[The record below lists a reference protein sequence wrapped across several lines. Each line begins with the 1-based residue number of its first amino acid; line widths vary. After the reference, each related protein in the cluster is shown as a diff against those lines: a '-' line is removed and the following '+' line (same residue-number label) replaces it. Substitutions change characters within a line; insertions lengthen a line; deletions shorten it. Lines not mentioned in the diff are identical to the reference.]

1 MKLLNAS
8 MKVGSGNAVRLPR
21 RDLARVEQAVGVAI
35 RTGRADVAHV
45 ELDPGAV
52 VAARGID
59 GDARG
64 RAQGDGALG
73 GDLVV
78 EAEVADDECD
88 PRRDAAIVGARERV
102 AERLVAEFDRHI
114 LEQSAEVA
122 VRARADRDGRRGE
135 DDVGDGPRGRRVDAD
150 GADVAGGDV
159 DGELLF
165 ASVAEAVVVAV
176 FEDVVGSVA
185 GVVNA
190 VVVAVVAVEFEGV
203 EDAVGVAVQ
212 IRERDGVSV
221 ARRDSDDVCES
232 CGDIALAEFVV
243 PPACDRAVDLERNG
257 VGFDLNP
264 QRPEIQRNDSRKLPL
279 EKDSVDFVFIDPPYS
294 THVEYSDD
302 ERCIGKL
309 DSGGEDGGKAYYRAM
324 EEVIREMH
332 RVLKDRRYMGL
343 YVSDSWRKKKNE
355 KGSEFMPIG
364 FELFS
369 IMRKYFAPVD
379 IISCVRHNKKLELG
393 NWRKAA
399 EEGNFF
405 LRGFNYCFIMRKV

>member
-1 MKLLNAS
+1 MPRPFRESRDDHNKPHRPTPRDLRPDLRIFPTTLWEYPSQHYDSPA
-8 MKVGSGNAVRLPR
+8 MREAQKKQRLQRGEEPRKIEIQGDAVVGSGSMQGDKDYVGATPSWVIWQLLSRYTRENDIVVDPMCGSGTTLDVC
-21 RDLARVEQAVGVAI
+21 RDLK
-35 RTGRADVAHV
+35 
-45 ELDPGAV
+45 
-52 VAARGID
+52 
-59 GDARG
+59 
-64 RAQGDGALG
+64 
-73 GDLVV
+73 
-78 EAEVADDECD
+78 
-88 PRRDAAIVGARERV
+88 
-102 AERLVAEFDRHI
+102 
-114 LEQSAEVA
+114 
-122 VRARADRDGRRGE
+122 
-135 DDVGDGPRGRRVDAD
+135 
-150 GADVAGGDV
+150 
-159 DGELLF
+159 
-165 ASVAEAVVVAV
+165 
-176 FEDVVGSVA
+176 
-185 GVVNA
+185 
-190 VVVAVVAVEFEGV
+190 
-203 EDAVGVAVQ
+203 
-212 IRERDGVSV
+212 
-221 ARRDSDDVCES
+221 
-232 CGDIALAEFVV
+232 
-243 PPACDRAVDLERNG
+243 RNG

-302 ERCIGKL
+302 ARCIGKL

-399 EEGNFF
+399 EEGTFF